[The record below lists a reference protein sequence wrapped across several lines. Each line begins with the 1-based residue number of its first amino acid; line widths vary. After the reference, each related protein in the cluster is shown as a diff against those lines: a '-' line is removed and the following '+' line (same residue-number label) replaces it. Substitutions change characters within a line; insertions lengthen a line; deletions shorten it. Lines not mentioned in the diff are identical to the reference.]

1 MSRVTHSLVFLGRA
15 IVCMGLLLA
24 GCGSFSPRPD
34 PSRFFTLS
42 SLPQVEESAVQ
53 NPRSPERVLLGIGP
67 IKLPGYLDRQEI
79 VVRSA
84 QNRFEVSEND
94 RWAEPLDENFA
105 RVLSQ
110 NLSALLQ
117 TDGIVPYPWPLDRKP
132 SYQVEIEVLRFEA
145 NSARDAQLFAR
156 WAISDG
162 GNTKIISVKETRVL
176 RQAKEKSTEG
186 SVAALSE
193 ALGDLS
199 REITNAVGVIDG
211 RGK

>member
-1 MSRVTHSLVFLGRA
+1 MNRLINAAITLGFIGSL
-15 IVCMGLLLA
+15 IA
-24 GCGSFSPRPD
+24 GCGTFSPKPD

-42 SLPQVEESAVQ
+42 PLPQVEESMAKNSGSQ
-53 NPRSPERVLLGIGP
+53 EGVLLGIGP
-67 IKLPGYLDRQEI
+67 IKFPGYLDRQEI
-79 VVRSA
+79 MVRSA

-94 RWAEPLDENFA
+94 RWAEPLEENFA
-105 RVLSQ
+105 RVLTQ
-110 NLSALLQ
+110 NLSVLLR
-117 TDGIVPYPWPLDRKP
+117 TDRIVTYPWPVDRKP
-132 SYQVEIEVLRFEA
+132 TYQIEIDVLRFEA

-162 GNTKIISVKETRVL
+162 GNKKIISVKETRVL

-199 REITNAVGVIDG
+199 REIADAVSVIDG
-211 RGK
+211 RGKG